1 MTTNLV
7 TKTPTLQELSLT
19 VEVLTAAMGAMEARL
34 KAVEDSSKASPK
46 SEKEMTD
53 DHARSVLTGECKDL
67 KHNDAAK
74 KLGLSYGQVYSCR
87 GEYTFRHIHKE
98 MSEKGIKNPWKK

>member
-1 MTTNLV
+1 MNAPVKTTATLPETV
-7 TKTPTLQELSLT
+7 TALGIALEAAIARIAALEATKTT
-19 VEVLTAAMGAMEARL
+19 G
-34 KAVEDSSKASPK
+34 K

-53 DHARSVLTGECKDL
+53 ADAHSVLTGECKDL

-87 GEYTFRHIHKE
+87 GEYTFRHIHKAMKE
-98 MSEKGIKNPWKK
+98 AGTKNPWKK